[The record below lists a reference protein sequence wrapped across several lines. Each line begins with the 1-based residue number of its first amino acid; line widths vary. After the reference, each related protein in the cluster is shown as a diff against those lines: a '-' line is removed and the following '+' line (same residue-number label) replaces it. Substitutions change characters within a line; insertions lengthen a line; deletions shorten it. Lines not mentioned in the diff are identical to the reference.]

1 MVYHQARDDEIKLKV
16 GKMDSIDKRFLDFIR
31 SKKNNIVLD
40 DMKDDFKKDD
50 GSSSKMA
57 DYLLFNNDVILEQ
70 KLLTNDR
77 TDLINEKINELAKTD
92 EWLKRSW
99 FGRVHIEELIQKHPD
114 SDAFRKKIMDYAY
127 RNIKDLVATSNRQI
141 RATKESLNIPR
152 AVGGLVILNES
163 IMPYESEYVMAEL
176 NFLVENPH
184 YEHVDFVLYISE
196 LRRST
201 HNIIDMSAMIKS
213 SSPRYEFVNW
223 YIKNVFSF
231 DFASFFNHT
240 IQFL

>member
-92 EWLKRSW
+92 EWLKR
-99 FGRVHIEELIQKHPD
+99 
-114 SDAFRKKIMDYAY
+114 
-127 RNIKDLVATSNRQI
+127 
-141 RATKESLNIPR
+141 
-152 AVGGLVILNES
+152 
-163 IMPYESEYVMAEL
+163 
-176 NFLVENPH
+176 
-184 YEHVDFVLYISE
+184 
-196 LRRST
+196 
-201 HNIIDMSAMIKS
+201 
-213 SSPRYEFVNW
+213 
-223 YIKNVFSF
+223 
-231 DFASFFNHT
+231 
-240 IQFL
+240 

>member
-92 EWLKRSW
+92 EWLKEVGSVG
-99 FGRVHIEELIQKHPD
+99 FIL
-114 SDAFRKKIMDYAY
+114 
-127 RNIKDLVATSNRQI
+127 RN
-141 RATKESLNIPR
+141 
-152 AVGGLVILNES
+152 
-163 IMPYESEYVMAEL
+163 
-176 NFLVENPH
+176 
-184 YEHVDFVLYISE
+184 
-196 LRRST
+196 
-201 HNIIDMSAMIKS
+201 
-213 SSPRYEFVNW
+213 
-223 YIKNVFSF
+223 
-231 DFASFFNHT
+231 
-240 IQFL
+240 

>member
-92 EWLKRSW
+92 E
-99 FGRVHIEELIQKHPD
+99 
-114 SDAFRKKIMDYAY
+114 
-127 RNIKDLVATSNRQI
+127 
-141 RATKESLNIPR
+141 
-152 AVGGLVILNES
+152 
-163 IMPYESEYVMAEL
+163 
-176 NFLVENPH
+176 
-184 YEHVDFVLYISE
+184 
-196 LRRST
+196 
-201 HNIIDMSAMIKS
+201 
-213 SSPRYEFVNW
+213 
-223 YIKNVFSF
+223 
-231 DFASFFNHT
+231 
-240 IQFL
+240 

>member
-77 TDLINEKINELAKTD
+77 TDLIN
-92 EWLKRSW
+92 
-99 FGRVHIEELIQKHPD
+99 
-114 SDAFRKKIMDYAY
+114 
-127 RNIKDLVATSNRQI
+127 
-141 RATKESLNIPR
+141 
-152 AVGGLVILNES
+152 
-163 IMPYESEYVMAEL
+163 
-176 NFLVENPH
+176 
-184 YEHVDFVLYISE
+184 
-196 LRRST
+196 
-201 HNIIDMSAMIKS
+201 
-213 SSPRYEFVNW
+213 
-223 YIKNVFSF
+223 
-231 DFASFFNHT
+231 
-240 IQFL
+240 

>member
-77 TDLINEKINELAKTD
+77 TDLINEKN
-92 EWLKRSW
+92 
-99 FGRVHIEELIQKHPD
+99 
-114 SDAFRKKIMDYAY
+114 
-127 RNIKDLVATSNRQI
+127 
-141 RATKESLNIPR
+141 
-152 AVGGLVILNES
+152 
-163 IMPYESEYVMAEL
+163 
-176 NFLVENPH
+176 
-184 YEHVDFVLYISE
+184 
-196 LRRST
+196 
-201 HNIIDMSAMIKS
+201 
-213 SSPRYEFVNW
+213 
-223 YIKNVFSF
+223 
-231 DFASFFNHT
+231 
-240 IQFL
+240 

>member
-77 TDLINEKINELAKTD
+77 TDLINEKKL
-92 EWLKRSW
+92 
-99 FGRVHIEELIQKHPD
+99 
-114 SDAFRKKIMDYAY
+114 
-127 RNIKDLVATSNRQI
+127 
-141 RATKESLNIPR
+141 
-152 AVGGLVILNES
+152 
-163 IMPYESEYVMAEL
+163 
-176 NFLVENPH
+176 
-184 YEHVDFVLYISE
+184 
-196 LRRST
+196 
-201 HNIIDMSAMIKS
+201 MS
-213 SSPRYEFVNW
+213 
-223 YIKNVFSF
+223 
-231 DFASFFNHT
+231 
-240 IQFL
+240 

>member
-77 TDLINEKINELAKTD
+77 TDLINEKIN
-92 EWLKRSW
+92 
-99 FGRVHIEELIQKHPD
+99 
-114 SDAFRKKIMDYAY
+114 
-127 RNIKDLVATSNRQI
+127 
-141 RATKESLNIPR
+141 
-152 AVGGLVILNES
+152 AV
-163 IMPYESEYVMAEL
+163 
-176 NFLVENPH
+176 
-184 YEHVDFVLYISE
+184 
-196 LRRST
+196 
-201 HNIIDMSAMIKS
+201 
-213 SSPRYEFVNW
+213 
-223 YIKNVFSF
+223 
-231 DFASFFNHT
+231 
-240 IQFL
+240 

>member
-77 TDLINEKINELAKTD
+77 TDLINE
-92 EWLKRSW
+92 
-99 FGRVHIEELIQKHPD
+99 
-114 SDAFRKKIMDYAY
+114 
-127 RNIKDLVATSNRQI
+127 
-141 RATKESLNIPR
+141 
-152 AVGGLVILNES
+152 
-163 IMPYESEYVMAEL
+163 
-176 NFLVENPH
+176 
-184 YEHVDFVLYISE
+184 
-196 LRRST
+196 
-201 HNIIDMSAMIKS
+201 
-213 SSPRYEFVNW
+213 
-223 YIKNVFSF
+223 
-231 DFASFFNHT
+231 
-240 IQFL
+240 

>member
-77 TDLINEKINELAKTD
+77 TDLINEKINELA
-92 EWLKRSW
+92 
-99 FGRVHIEELIQKHPD
+99 
-114 SDAFRKKIMDYAY
+114 
-127 RNIKDLVATSNRQI
+127 
-141 RATKESLNIPR
+141 
-152 AVGGLVILNES
+152 
-163 IMPYESEYVMAEL
+163 
-176 NFLVENPH
+176 
-184 YEHVDFVLYISE
+184 
-196 LRRST
+196 
-201 HNIIDMSAMIKS
+201 
-213 SSPRYEFVNW
+213 
-223 YIKNVFSF
+223 
-231 DFASFFNHT
+231 
-240 IQFL
+240 

>member
-99 FGRVHIEELIQKHPD
+99 FG
-114 SDAFRKKIMDYAY
+114 SY
-127 RNIKDLVATSNRQI
+127 
-141 RATKESLNIPR
+141 
-152 AVGGLVILNES
+152 
-163 IMPYESEYVMAEL
+163 
-176 NFLVENPH
+176 
-184 YEHVDFVLYISE
+184 
-196 LRRST
+196 
-201 HNIIDMSAMIKS
+201 
-213 SSPRYEFVNW
+213 
-223 YIKNVFSF
+223 
-231 DFASFFNHT
+231 
-240 IQFL
+240 

>member
-77 TDLINEKINELAKTD
+77 TDLINEKL
-92 EWLKRSW
+92 
-99 FGRVHIEELIQKHPD
+99 
-114 SDAFRKKIMDYAY
+114 
-127 RNIKDLVATSNRQI
+127 
-141 RATKESLNIPR
+141 
-152 AVGGLVILNES
+152 
-163 IMPYESEYVMAEL
+163 
-176 NFLVENPH
+176 
-184 YEHVDFVLYISE
+184 
-196 LRRST
+196 
-201 HNIIDMSAMIKS
+201 MS
-213 SSPRYEFVNW
+213 
-223 YIKNVFSF
+223 
-231 DFASFFNHT
+231 
-240 IQFL
+240 

>member
-77 TDLINEKINELAKTD
+77 TDLINEKIN
-92 EWLKRSW
+92 
-99 FGRVHIEELIQKHPD
+99 
-114 SDAFRKKIMDYAY
+114 
-127 RNIKDLVATSNRQI
+127 
-141 RATKESLNIPR
+141 
-152 AVGGLVILNES
+152 
-163 IMPYESEYVMAEL
+163 
-176 NFLVENPH
+176 
-184 YEHVDFVLYISE
+184 
-196 LRRST
+196 
-201 HNIIDMSAMIKS
+201 
-213 SSPRYEFVNW
+213 
-223 YIKNVFSF
+223 
-231 DFASFFNHT
+231 
-240 IQFL
+240 

>member
-77 TDLINEKINELAKTD
+77 TDLINEKINELAKTPR
-92 EWLKRSW
+92 LRC
-99 FGRVHIEELIQKHPD
+99 FQK
-114 SDAFRKKIMDYAY
+114 
-127 RNIKDLVATSNRQI
+127 KDN
-141 RATKESLNIPR
+141 
-152 AVGGLVILNES
+152 
-163 IMPYESEYVMAEL
+163 
-176 NFLVENPH
+176 
-184 YEHVDFVLYISE
+184 
-196 LRRST
+196 
-201 HNIIDMSAMIKS
+201 
-213 SSPRYEFVNW
+213 
-223 YIKNVFSF
+223 
-231 DFASFFNHT
+231 
-240 IQFL
+240 

>member
-92 EWLKRSW
+92 EWLK
-99 FGRVHIEELIQKHPD
+99 
-114 SDAFRKKIMDYAY
+114 KK
-127 RNIKDLVATSNRQI
+127 LVR
-141 RATKESLNIPR
+141 
-152 AVGGLVILNES
+152 
-163 IMPYESEYVMAEL
+163 
-176 NFLVENPH
+176 
-184 YEHVDFVLYISE
+184 
-196 LRRST
+196 
-201 HNIIDMSAMIKS
+201 
-213 SSPRYEFVNW
+213 
-223 YIKNVFSF
+223 
-231 DFASFFNHT
+231 
-240 IQFL
+240 

>member
-92 EWLKRSW
+92 EWLK
-99 FGRVHIEELIQKHPD
+99 
-114 SDAFRKKIMDYAY
+114 
-127 RNIKDLVATSNRQI
+127 
-141 RATKESLNIPR
+141 
-152 AVGGLVILNES
+152 
-163 IMPYESEYVMAEL
+163 
-176 NFLVENPH
+176 
-184 YEHVDFVLYISE
+184 
-196 LRRST
+196 
-201 HNIIDMSAMIKS
+201 
-213 SSPRYEFVNW
+213 
-223 YIKNVFSF
+223 
-231 DFASFFNHT
+231 
-240 IQFL
+240 

>member
-77 TDLINEKINELAKTD
+77 TDLINEKI
-92 EWLKRSW
+92 
-99 FGRVHIEELIQKHPD
+99 
-114 SDAFRKKIMDYAY
+114 
-127 RNIKDLVATSNRQI
+127 
-141 RATKESLNIPR
+141 
-152 AVGGLVILNES
+152 
-163 IMPYESEYVMAEL
+163 
-176 NFLVENPH
+176 
-184 YEHVDFVLYISE
+184 
-196 LRRST
+196 
-201 HNIIDMSAMIKS
+201 
-213 SSPRYEFVNW
+213 
-223 YIKNVFSF
+223 
-231 DFASFFNHT
+231 
-240 IQFL
+240 

>member
-77 TDLINEKINELAKTD
+77 TDLINEKINEL
-92 EWLKRSW
+92 
-99 FGRVHIEELIQKHPD
+99 
-114 SDAFRKKIMDYAY
+114 
-127 RNIKDLVATSNRQI
+127 
-141 RATKESLNIPR
+141 
-152 AVGGLVILNES
+152 
-163 IMPYESEYVMAEL
+163 
-176 NFLVENPH
+176 
-184 YEHVDFVLYISE
+184 
-196 LRRST
+196 
-201 HNIIDMSAMIKS
+201 
-213 SSPRYEFVNW
+213 
-223 YIKNVFSF
+223 
-231 DFASFFNHT
+231 
-240 IQFL
+240 